1 MSSLFDDNFLADLAK
16 AGGEPPPE
24 VHEIPEDDPS
34 GPGAPAAAAPEQ
46 VPHDLFEG
54 WDLAPGAAPGQAAT
68 GFGERAGHATDPGG
82 YGAESDPYGEREA
95 YYRNGAPRP
104 AVDPAALLEG
114 LNEQQRAAVVH
125 AGSPLLIVAG
135 AGSGKTRVLTH
146 RIAHLLAARRAHPGE
161 ILAITFTNKA
171 AGEMKERVTD
181 LVGPRANAMWVS
193 TFHSACV
200 RILRRE
206 SKKLGFTSS
215 FSIYD
220 AADSK
225 RLMALV
231 CRDLDLDPKRFPPKS
246 FSAKISNL
254 KNELI
259 DDEAYAAEVSGDG
272 SAAGGFE
279 KTLAEAY
286 TMYQARLREANALD
300 FDDIIMTTVHLL
312 QAFPDVSEHY
322 RRRFRHV
329 LVDEYQDTNHAQYT
343 LVRELVGPAETAA
356 ELCVVGDADQSIYA
370 FRGATIRNIL
380 QFEEDYPNATTILL
394 EQNYRSTQT
403 ILSAANAVIER
414 NENRRPKNL
423 WTEAGAGATITGYVA
438 DTEHDEAQYVADE
451 IDRLTDAGDARAG
464 DVAVFYRT
472 NAQSRVF
479 EEVFIRVGL
488 PYKVVG
494 GVRFYE
500 RKEVRDILA
509 YLRVLANPED
519 TVPLRRILNVPK
531 RGIGERAEAMIDA
544 LAQRERISF
553 AQALRR
559 VDEAYGM
566 AARSVNAVKRFNVL
580 LEDLRT
586 IVESGAGPATVLE
599 AVLERTGYLAELQA
613 STDPQDETRVEN
625 LQELAAV
632 ALEFEQERGVAPAG
646 AAEPGTG
653 ESATGEPATAG
664 EPPAAGAPAEPVT
677 GEAAG
682 PAAATGA
689 TAAAVEAAAA
699 ALARGADPEAPTDAP
714 AGQPTPQSAGAGP
727 AGPGADAEAAG
738 GAVTGTL
745 ADFLEKVAL
754 VADSDQI
761 PDEDAEGS
769 GVITLMTL
777 HTAKGLEF
785 PVVFL
790 TGLEDGVFPH
800 MRALGQTKELEEERR
815 LAYVGI
821 TRARERLYLTR
832 STMRSAWG
840 QPSYNPPSRFLDE
853 IPDQYLKWERTGA
866 ATPSASMGSVA
877 SSLSSSMS
885 AATRS
890 GGRGG
895 SNAFAT
901 RRVKDRPVVSLAVGD
916 RVTHDSFGLGTVVAV
931 KGSGDSA
938 EATIDFGQEKPKRLL
953 LRYAPVEKL

>member
-1 MSSLFDDNFLADLAK
+1 MSSLFDDSFLADLRAPK
-16 AGGEPPPE
+16 GHEEEPPPP
-24 VHEIPEDDPS
+24 PEDDHV
-34 GPGAPAAAAPEQ
+34 PE
-46 VPHDLFEG
+46 PLPDDLF
-54 WDLAPGAAPGQAAT
+54 
-68 GFGERAGHATDPGG
+68 GG
-82 YGAESDPYGEREA
+82 KFDVPPDRDPYQGEAYGRDA
-95 YYRNGAPRP
+95 YYRDGAPRP
-104 AVDPAALLEG
+104 VVDPAALLEG
-114 LNEQQRAAVVH
+114 LNDNQRAAVVH
-125 AGSPLLIVAG
+125 SGTPLLIVAG

-146 RIAHLLAARRAHPGE
+146 RIAYLLAERGAHPGQ

-171 AGEMKERVTD
+171 AGEMKERVEQ
-181 LVGPRANAMWVS
+181 LVGPRANAMWVM
-193 TFHSACV
+193 TFQSACV

-206 SKKLGFTSS
+206 SKRLGFTSS

-231 CRDLDLDPKRFPPKS
+231 CRDLELDPKRYPPKS

-254 KNELI
+254 KNELT
-259 DDEAYAAEVSGDG
+259 DEEDFAAQATD
-272 SAAGGFE
+272 GFE
-279 KTLAEAY
+279 KTLAQAY
-286 TMYQARLREANALD
+286 ALYQSRLREANALD
-300 FDDIIMTTVHLL
+300 FDDLIMTTVNLL
-312 QAFPDVSEHY
+312 RAFPDVAEHY

-329 LVDEYQDTNHAQYT
+329 LVDEYQDTNHAQYA
-343 LVRELVGPAETAA
+343 LVRELVGTAEHPVDVPPSEYDVPPA

-380 QFEEDYPNATTILL
+380 QFEEDYPDATTILL

-403 ILSAANAVIER
+403 ILTAANAVIER
-414 NENRRPKNL
+414 NESRRPKNL
-423 WTEAGAGATITGYVA
+423 WTNAGAGAQITGYVA
-438 DTEHDEAQYVADE
+438 DTEHDEAQFVAEE
-451 IDRLTDAGDARAG
+451 IDRLTDAGEAKAG

-500 RKEVRDILA
+500 RKEVRDVLA

-519 TVPLRRILNVPK
+519 SVPLRRILNVPK

-553 AQALRR
+553 PQALRR

-566 AARSVNAVKRFNVL
+566 AARSTNAVKRFNVL
-580 LEDLRT
+580 MEELRT
-586 IVESGAGPATVLE
+586 ITESGAGPATVLE

-613 STDPQDETRVEN
+613 STDPQDETRIEN

-632 ALEFEQERGVAPAG
+632 ALEFEQERGEG
-646 AAEPGTG
+646 A
-653 ESATGEPATAG
+653 
-664 EPPAAGAPAEPVT
+664 AAGADAGTTEAGTTDAE
-677 GEAAG
+677 
-682 PAAATGA
+682 
-689 TAAAVEAAAA
+689 TAVGAAAA
-699 ALARGADPEAPTDAP
+699 G
-714 AGQPTPQSAGAGP
+714 
-727 AGPGADAEAAG
+727 
-738 GAVTGTL
+738 GTL
-745 ADFLEKVAL
+745 SDFLERVAL

-761 PDEDAEGS
+761 PDDEEDGS
-769 GVITLMTL
+769 GVVTLMTL

-790 TGLEDGVFPH
+790 TGMEDGVFPH

-832 STMRSAWG
+832 STLRSAWG
-840 QPSYNPPSRFLDE
+840 QPSYNPPSRFLEE
-853 IPDQYLKWERTGA
+853 IPAAHLEWKRTGA
-866 ATPSASMGSVA
+866 TAPVSSRPVSGVA
-877 SSLSSSMS
+877 ASLSSSRSRSS
-885 AATRS
+885 AAGAS
-890 GGRGG
+890 G
-895 SNAFAT
+895 FAT
-901 RRVKDRPVVSLAVGD
+901 GRAAEKPAVSLAVGD
-916 RVTHDSFGLGTVVAV
+916 RVTHDQFGLGTVVAV
-931 KGSGDSA
+931 AGTGAKA
-938 EATIDFGQEKPKRLL
+938 EATVDFGGDKPKRLL

>member
-1 MSSLFDDNFLADLAK
+1 MSSLFDDSFLADLQAQRGP
-16 AGGEPPPE
+16 ADEPPPP
-24 VHEIPEDDPS
+24 PEDEH
-34 GPGAPAAAAPEQ
+34 APE
-46 VPHDLFEG
+46 PLPDDLFG
-54 WDLAPGAAPGQAAT
+54 GKFDVPP
-68 GFGERAGHATDPGG
+68 ERD
-82 YGAESDPYGEREA
+82 S
-95 YYRNGAPRP
+95 YYRDGAPRP
-104 AVDPAALLEG
+104 VIDSAALLEG
-114 LNEQQRAAVVH
+114 LNDNQRAAVVH
-125 AGSPLLIVAG
+125 SGSPLLIVAG

-146 RIAHLLAARRAHPGE
+146 RIAHLLAERDVHPGQ

-171 AGEMKERVTD
+171 AGEMKERVEQ
-181 LVGPRANAMWVS
+181 LVGPRANAMWVM

-259 DDEAYAAEVSGDG
+259 DEEDFAAQATD
-272 SAAGGFE
+272 GFE
-279 KTLAEAY
+279 KTLAQAY
-286 TMYQARLREANALD
+286 ALYQSRLREANALD
-300 FDDIIMTTVHLL
+300 FDDLIMTTVNLL
-312 QAFPDVSEHY
+312 RAFPDVAEHY

-343 LVRELVGPAETAA
+343 LVRELVGGASEHPVDVPPEAEVPPA

-380 QFEEDYPNATTILL
+380 QFEEDYPDATTILL

-414 NENRRPKNL
+414 NESRRPKNL
-423 WTEAGAGATITGYVA
+423 WTNAGEGARITGYVA
-438 DTEHDEAQYVADE
+438 DTEHDEAQFVADE
-451 IDRLTDAGDARAG
+451 IDRLTDAGEAKAG

-479 EEVFIRVGL
+479 EEIFIRVGL

-500 RKEVRDILA
+500 RKEVRDVLA

-519 TVPLRRILNVPK
+519 SVPLRRILNVPK
-531 RGIGERAEAMIDA
+531 RGIGDRAEAMIDA

-553 AQALRR
+553 PQALRR

-566 AARSVNAVKRFNVL
+566 AARSANAVKRFNTL
-580 LEDLRT
+580 MEDLRT
-586 IVESGAGPATVLE
+586 VVESGAGPATVLE
-599 AVLERTGYLAELQA
+599 AILERTGYLAELQA
-613 STDPQDETRVEN
+613 STDPQDETRIEN

-632 ALEFEQERGVAPAG
+632 ALEFEQERG
-646 AAEPGTG
+646 EG
-653 ESATGEPATAG
+653 E
-664 EPPAAGAPAEPVT
+664 
-677 GEAAG
+677 
-682 PAAATGA
+682 
-689 TAAAVEAAAA
+689 
-699 ALARGADPEAPTDAP
+699 
-714 AGQPTPQSAGAGP
+714 
-727 AGPGADAEAAG
+727 
-738 GAVTGTL
+738 TGTL
-745 ADFLEKVAL
+745 ADFLEQVAL

-761 PDEDAEGS
+761 PDEEDGD

-790 TGLEDGVFPH
+790 TGMEDGVFPH

-832 STMRSAWG
+832 SVMRSAWG
-840 QPSYNPPSRFLDE
+840 QPSYNPPSRFLEE
-853 IPDQYLKWERTGA
+853 IPATHLEWKRTGA
-866 ATPSASMGSVA
+866 SGPVA
-877 SSLSSSMS
+877 NGPVSGVAASLSSSRSRSS
-885 AATRS
+885 AS
-890 GGRGG
+890 GASG
-895 SNAFAT
+895 FAT
-901 RRVKDRPVVSLAVGD
+901 RRTSEKPVVSLAVGD
-916 RVTHDSFGLGTVVAV
+916 RVTHDQFGLGTVVAV
-931 KGSGDSA
+931 KGTGANA
-938 EATIDFGQEKPKRLL
+938 EATIDFGDEKPKRLL

>member
-1 MSSLFDDNFLADLAK
+1 MSSLFDDSQLSLDA
-16 AGGEPPPE
+16 
-24 VHEIPEDDPS
+24 S
-34 GPGAPAAAAPEQ
+34 
-46 VPHDLFEG
+46 VPQPQRN
-54 WDLAPGAAPGQAAT
+54 A
-68 GFGERAGHATDPGG
+68 PGG
-82 YGAESDPYGEREA
+82 YRRDGT
-95 YYRNGAPRP
+95 PRP
-104 AVDPAALLEG
+104 VTDPDALLDG

-146 RIAHLLAARRAHPGE
+146 RIAHLLAERRVHPGE

-171 AGEMKERVTD
+171 AGEMKERVES

-206 SKKLGFTSS
+206 SKRLGFTSS

-225 RLMALV
+225 RLMALC
-231 CRDLDLDPKRFPPKS
+231 CRDLDLDPKRYPPKQL
-246 FSAKISNL
+246 SAKVSNL

-259 DDEAYAAEVSGDG
+259 DSEDW
-272 SAAGGFE
+272 AGQATDGFE

-286 TMYQARLREANALD
+286 TMYQQRLREANALD
-300 FDDIIMTTVHLL
+300 FDDLIMTTVHLL
-312 QAFPDVSEHY
+312 QAFPDVAEHY
-322 RRRFRHV
+322 HRRFRHV
-329 LVDEYQDTNHAQYT
+329 LVDEYQDTNHAQYM
-343 LVRELVGPAETAA
+343 LVKELVGRGDDAA

-380 QFEEDYPNATTILL
+380 QFEEDYPNARTILL

-414 NENRRPKNL
+414 NSDRRPKNL
-423 WTEAGAGATITGYVA
+423 WTQAGAGATITGYVA
-438 DTEHDEAQYVADE
+438 DTEHDEAQFVADE
-451 IDRLTDAGDARAG
+451 IDRLSDAGEAKAG

-500 RKEVRDILA
+500 RKEVRDVLA

-519 TVPLRRILNVPK
+519 AVPLRRILNVPK
-531 RGIGERAEAMIDA
+531 RGIGDRAEAMIEA
-544 LAQRERISF
+544 LSLREKISF
-553 AQALRR
+553 PQALVR

-566 AARSVNAVKRFNVL
+566 AARSANAIKRFNTMMEQL
-580 LEDLRT
+580 YT

-599 AVLERTGYLAELQA
+599 AVLEQTGYLAELQA
-613 STDPQDETRVEN
+613 STDPQDETRIEN

-632 ALEFEQERGVAPAG
+632 ALEFEQDRGEEEG
-646 AAEPGTG
+646 PGTL
-653 ESATGEPATAG
+653 S
-664 EPPAAGAPAEPVT
+664 
-677 GEAAG
+677 
-682 PAAATGA
+682 
-689 TAAAVEAAAA
+689 
-699 ALARGADPEAPTDAP
+699 
-714 AGQPTPQSAGAGP
+714 
-727 AGPGADAEAAG
+727 
-738 GAVTGTL
+738 
-745 ADFLEKVAL
+745 DFLERVAL
-754 VADSDQI
+754 VADTDDI
-761 PDEDAEGS
+761 PDDEDDGS

-790 TGLEDGVFPH
+790 TGMEDGVFPH
-800 MRALGQTKELEEERR
+800 MRALGDVKELEEERR

-821 TRARERLYLTR
+821 TRAQERLYLTR
-832 STMRSAWG
+832 SVMRSNWG
-840 QPSYNPPSRFLDE
+840 QPSYNPQSRFLEE
-853 IPDQYLKWERTGA
+853 IPDAYVTWKRKGGSAGGGGRSVGGGGGGGGRSPLEA
-866 ATPSASMGSVA
+866 AAA
-877 SSLSSSMS
+877 ALSSVR
-885 AATRS
+885 TRQGPS
-890 GGRGG
+890 G
-895 SNAFAT
+895 FAT
-901 RRVKDRPVVSLAVGD
+901 GRAKERPAVALAVGD
-916 RVTHDSFGLGTVVAV
+916 RVTHDQFGMGTVVEV
-931 KGSGDSA
+931 TGSGDKA
-938 EATIDFGQEKPKRLL
+938 QATVDFGGGERPKKLL